1 MARCWMYQCPPNSQ
15 RPSHLHEPPNVLQR
29 SIWRSSKSFSSSLAS
44 NIESSINGLP
54 SRQLSGY
61 CLSQL
66 EALEAQ
72 PTTSPTTNDR
82 TVDYWYPGE
91 GVQTESWAND
101 LAGLT
106 YIALLILQITTLPG
120 LRLDVSIASPSPFRL
135 VTVRPITNEAC
146 VSSSF
151 DSLAIQASCHAKNK
165 ANHFMGTLVFRGI
178 RHAGKKTHVGICVLL
193 LKYLLFIPST
203 PSGFKGVSLQHG
215 ESRGRLHHACTDTIS
230 ISFSISTA

>member
-29 SIWRSSKSFSSSLAS
+29 SIWRSSKSFSLSLAS

-66 EALEAQ
+66 EALEAP

-106 YIALLILQITTLPG
+106 YIARSSDPPDYDSAWSQAGCLNSLPLPFSPGDRPTYYQRG
-120 LRLDVSIASPSPFRL
+120 LRKFVI
-135 VTVRPITNEAC
+135 
-146 VSSSF
+146 
-151 DSLAIQASCHAKNK
+151 
-165 ANHFMGTLVFRGI
+165 
-178 RHAGKKTHVGICVLL
+178 
-193 LKYLLFIPST
+193 
-203 PSGFKGVSLQHG
+203 
-215 ESRGRLHHACTDTIS
+215 
-230 ISFSISTA
+230 